1 MLCAVT
7 QGHYTITLVGKGI
20 GVTILAFLFYVT
32 VQENHGSL

>member
-7 QGHYTITLVGKGI
+7 QGHYTIAIVSKGI